1 MARNNR
7 SEYDAHIALVAA
19 RKAQWTERAAAA
31 PNAEA
36 FRHCIRAASDAW
48 AYERK
53 LRAERAARFGAAFD
67 A

>member
-1 MARNNR
+1 MRQNR
-7 SEYDAHIALVAA
+7 SEYDANIALAA
-19 RKAQWTERAAAA
+19 DRKVHWIERAAEA

-36 FRHCIRAASDAW
+36 FRSCIAAATNAW
-48 AYERK
+48 TQERK

>member
-1 MARNNR
+1 MARNR
-7 SEYDAHIALVAA
+7 SEYDANIALAAA
-19 RKAQWTERAAAA
+19 RKTQWTERAAEA

-36 FRHCIRAASDAW
+36 FRNCIRAASDAW
-48 AYERK
+48 AAERK